1 MLIKHVRR
9 FLFFIVFTAVFAW
22 NFCVSSASGIGHSPD
37 QILDEEYTRLII
49 ESTTRPEFIS
59 PLVNY
64 LPKSEGIP
72 TPKDVLG
79 YIVGAAGKLTYYD
92 DILKYMNALADA
104 SDRVE
109 VLPIGKTGEGREMV
123 IVVISESGTMDRL
136 DEHKSLLSRLADPR
150 IVKTEAQAD
159 EIISRVKPVYWL
171 AQNLHSSESGSS
183 ETCMELAYRLAVDES
198 PMIKRIRDNMIIL
211 ITPSAEPDGHDKYTD
226 WFYKYNR
233 DVKKRDKL
241 TNVPYWGKYDLHDNN
256 RDMITMSQP
265 EMQNVADTFFQWH
278 PAVLQDNHES
288 GFLFYVSSANG
299 PSNFHPSLGSDIN
312 LLAWFEVSQMTGF
325 AMPGVYT
332 HDFGNTMWS
341 PNFMASIAP
350 SHHALFHFYETLG
363 NGAGQTFERE
373 LPDRSRKEEWYR
385 PIAPPEKFLWSMRN
399 NVNYQQTGDILAF
412 YAFASNKEF
421 FLKNFW
427 KRGYDSY
434 TKGNNEPPYA
444 YVIPAGQKDPLDTA
458 YLINVLLKHRIEV
471 HRLKSDIKI
480 EEGSFSAGSYV
491 VRMDQPYRNLAGM
504 LFGIQEYPQGP
515 DVRRVYDDAG
525 WTLGLHMDVKT
536 AEIKDKAI
544 FDAKVYQVKE
554 AVKPKG
560 EILGNK
566 TSGAYI
572 FKNGTINS
580 LLTARMKLKD
590 FRALASEEAF
600 SVQKQ
605 EFDAG
610 SMIFPVE
617 GADSGIHTA
626 VSAVCEELGLKAFA
640 VKKIPEMKTHELEV
654 PRIAIF
660 HTWFS
665 TQDDGWARFAFD
677 QLEIPYAYI
686 DKDDLRQGGLKD
698 RFDVIYFGNCGGRT
712 GGDIINGLDPEHR
725 GPLAYVRSQE
735 FKHLGTPDSSENIT
749 GGMGLGGLLNLRE
762 FVHHGGLLML
772 VQNPIRLV
780 LDFGLVRNL
789 RTASPA
795 AGFANPGSLL
805 CGEVV
810 NRNHPAVY
818 GYDDEPPIFRR
829 QSGPLLSIPKDL
841 EKYVVLKY
849 RAKGKLCLSGMVAQE
864 NTLKGKAAILDVP
877 VGEGRIM
884 MFTFNPLWRDTS
896 HGNYM
901 FVFNSILNF
910 NDLDVAPPEEKKEGN
925 E

>member
-1 MLIKHVRR
+1 MFIRQNRLSR
-9 FLFFIVFTAVFAW
+9 LFIVFTLVFAW
-22 NFCVSSASGIGHSPD
+22 NLCVSSVSGQGRSPD
-37 QILDEEYTRLII
+37 QILDEEYTRLIL

-64 LPKSEGIP
+64 LPKSEGVP

-79 YIVGAAGKLTYYD
+79 YIAGADGKLTYYD
-92 DILKYMNALADA
+92 DILRYMNVLAEA
-104 SDRVE
+104 SDRVK

-136 DEHKSLLSRLADPR
+136 GEHKSLLGRLADPR
-150 IVKTEAQAD
+150 IVKTEAQAN

-171 AQNLHSSESGSS
+171 TQNLHSSESGSA

-241 TNVPYWGKYDLHDNN
+241 TSVPYWGKYDLHDDN

-265 EMQNVADTFFQWH
+265 EMQNIADTFFQWY
-278 PAVLQDNHES
+278 PSVLQDNHES

-341 PNFMASIAP
+341 PNFMASVAP

-373 LPDRSRKEEWYR
+373 LPARSRKEEWYR

-412 YAFASNKEF
+412 YAFASNKEL

-434 TKGNNEPPYA
+434 SKGRSEPPYA
-444 YVIPAGQKDPLDTA
+444 YIIPAGQKDPLDTA
-458 YLINVLLKHRIEV
+458 YLINVLMKQRIEV
-471 HRLKSDIKI
+471 HRLLADIKI
-480 EEGSFSAGSYV
+480 EEGSFPAGSYL
-491 VRMDQPYRNLAGM
+491 VRMDQPYRNLAVM
-504 LFGIQEYPQGP
+504 LLGIQEYPQGP

-536 AEIKDKAI
+536 IEIKDKAV
-544 FDAKVYQVKE
+544 FE
-554 AVKPKG
+554 AGVEPVRPPVKPVG
-560 EILGNK
+560 NILGKKNPR
-566 TSGAYI
+566 AYI
-572 FKNGTINS
+572 INNGTINA
-580 LLTARMKLKD
+580 LLTARIKMKD
-590 FRALASEEAF
+590 FSALAAEEAF
-600 SVQKQ
+600 SVGKN

-610 SMIFPVE
+610 SIIFPS
-617 GADSGIHTA
+617 GGSDSGIQAA
-626 VSAVCEELGLKAFA
+626 VTGVCEELGLTAVA
-640 VKKIPEMKTHELEV
+640 VKEIPEVKTHELEV
-654 PRIAIF
+654 PRIALY

-677 QLEIPYAYI
+677 QLAIPYAYI
-686 DKDDLRQGGLKD
+686 DKEDLRRGGLND
-698 RFDVIYFGNCGGRT
+698 RFDVIFFGNCGGRT

-725 GPLAYVRSQE
+725 GPLAFVRSEE
-735 FKHLGTPDSSENIT
+735 FKHLGRPDSSEDIT
-749 GGMGLGGLLNLRE
+749 GGMGLEGLMNLRD
-762 FVHHGGLLML
+762 FVHRGGLLML
-772 VQNPIRLV
+772 VQNPVRLA

-789 RTASPA
+789 RVSNPG

-805 CGEVV
+805 RGEVA
-810 NRNHPAVY
+810 NRSHPAVY
-818 GYDDEPPIFRR
+818 GYDNEPVIYRR
-829 QSGPLLSIPKDL
+829 QSGPLVSVPKDL
-841 EKYVVLKY
+841 EIHIVLKY
-849 RAKGKLCLSGMVAQE
+849 ASKGKLCLSGMVAQE

-877 VGEGRIM
+877 VGEGHIM
-884 MFTFNPLWRDTS
+884 MFTFNPMWRDTS

-901 FVFNSILNF
+901 FVINSILNF
-910 NDLDVAPPEEKKEGN
+910 NDLDGG
-925 E
+925 